1 MILDDEKEIGAAVR
15 DLSTIAVLGVKDK
28 EGEVAHDI
36 PAMLAGLG
44 ARIIPINPHIQ
55 RFLGQPVLAR
65 IGDLAEKVDCLDVFR
80 RIEAIPGHVDEI
92 LALPSELRPRG
103 VWLQSGIFHDQAA
116 QRLADAGIWVVQDR
130 CLGVYARRYGVRKI
144 GTTNA

>member
-1 MILDDEKEIGAAVR
+1 VILDDEKEIGAAVR
-15 DLSTIAVLGVKDK
+15 DLSTIAVLGVKDQ

-36 PAMLAGLG
+36 PAMLARLG
-44 ARIIPINPHIQ
+44 
-55 RFLGQPVLAR
+55 AR
-65 IGDLAEKVDCLDVFR
+65 IGDLTEKVDCLDVFR

-130 CLGVYARRYGVRKI
+130 CLGVYARRYGVGK
-144 GTTNA
+144 GTRPA